1 LEHFTREKNTAAEH
15 NIEHMQNLEKS
26 LSSKIEGRARIRP
39 CRKQVYKWQFN
50 SY

>member
-1 LEHFTREKNTAAEH
+1 LEHLAREKNTAAEH
-15 NIEHMQNLEKS
+15 NIEHMQNLEKGLPS
-26 LSSKIEGRARIRP
+26 EIEERARIRP